1 MGTYVSQHGRALGFD
16 SDTKQLIRDGR
27 NWDGLT
33 AYTSASSAAIDGYPG
48 VATLSSAAT
57 SFTLDP
63 PAFAGAIKH
72 LTTLTTSTLVRA
84 VTRVS
89 TALYIHSTDGSTM
102 VKANFAGQGGSLT
115 LIGLSTSLWGVLN
128 RTSTDT
134 TLTGTS

>member
-1 MGTYVSQHGRALGFD
+1 MSYVSLHGRAFGFD
-16 SDTKQLIRDGR
+16 TETKQVVRDGR

-63 PAFAGAIKH
+63 PAFAGAIKT

-89 TALYIHSTDGSTM
+89 TALYMHSTDGSTM

-115 LIGLSTSLWGVLN
+115 LLALSTSLWAVIN

>member
-1 MGTYVSQHGRALGFD
+1 MPYVSLHGRAFGFD
-16 SDTKQLIRDGR
+16 SETGKVIREGR
-27 NWDGLT
+27 DWGGIT
-33 AYTSASSAAIDGYPG
+33 ARTSGSSAAIDGYPG
-48 VATLSSAAT
+48 VTTLSSAAT

-63 PAFAGAIKH
+63 PAFAGVVKT

-89 TALYIHSTDGSTM
+89 TALYIASTDGTTM